1 MAKEPEDTGLTETSD
16 APNVV
21 AFVAA
26 ETAKAEFD
34 EGHSADI
41 ISLHPSPDE
50 SDNKAVAG
58 KT

>member
-1 MAKEPEDTGLTETSD
+1 MAKEPEDAGLTETSD
-16 APNVV
+16 TPNVV
-21 AFVAA
+21 AFVATQ
-26 ETAKAEFD
+26 TAKAEFE

-50 SDNKAVAG
+50 AAGKAVAG

>member
-1 MAKEPEDTGLTETSD
+1 MANEPEDAGLTETSD
-16 APNVV
+16 VANVV

-26 ETAKAEFD
+26 QTAKTEFE

-41 ISLHPSPDE
+41 ISLHPSPEDAAG
-50 SDNKAVAG
+50 KAVAG